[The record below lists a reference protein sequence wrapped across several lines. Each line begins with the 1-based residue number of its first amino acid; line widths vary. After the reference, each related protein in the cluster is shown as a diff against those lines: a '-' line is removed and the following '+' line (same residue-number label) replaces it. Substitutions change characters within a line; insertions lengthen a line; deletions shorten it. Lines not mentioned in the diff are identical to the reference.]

1 MGLYYLSPW
10 ISVLHASDVLSL
22 PYIDRKRTH
31 VDANYIN
38 IHNINQI
45 SRFTLAYKEENN
57 KVLAIKGICF

>member
-22 PYIDRKRTH
+22 PVYISKRTH
-31 VDANYIN
+31 VDAKYIN

-45 SRFTLAYKEENN
+45 SLGLR
-57 KVLAIKGICF
+57 